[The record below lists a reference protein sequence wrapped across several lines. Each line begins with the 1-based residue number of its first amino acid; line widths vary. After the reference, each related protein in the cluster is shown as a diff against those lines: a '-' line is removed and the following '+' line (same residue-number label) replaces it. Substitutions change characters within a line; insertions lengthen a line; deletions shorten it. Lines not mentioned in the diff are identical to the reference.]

1 MRIHVRYIA
10 NYRELTKVYFN
21 SWGNTAYTQSHP
33 SIFDDFPLQ
42 KNENSLMLRK
52 NELSLPLHSVW
63 YKLDD
68 FIGRTF
74 IMFISATFLVTLSSR
89 SHQHLN
95 WSHVHHVNINDFI
108 GHNFITFIST
118 KFSICSYFVFHI
130 PSINLFFPIRLL
142 SVDNIWNKIQRNV
155 LRHSVSST

>member
-52 NELSLPLHSVW
+52 NELSLPLHSV
-63 YKLDD
+63 
-68 FIGRTF
+68 
-74 IMFISATFLVTLSSR
+74 
-89 SHQHLN
+89 
-95 WSHVHHVNINDFI
+95 
-108 GHNFITFIST
+108 
-118 KFSICSYFVFHI
+118 
-130 PSINLFFPIRLL
+130 
-142 SVDNIWNKIQRNV
+142 
-155 LRHSVSST
+155 